1 MKLQPFSKIASS
13 TKREVSLQLTR
24 RAERFQRHVELET
37 LTICSK
43 IRDRELAIKK
53 HAASDDIDIN
63 VLVDMMDEVALLER
77 RARRYQEVM
86 LELFPSNTEKTRA
99 P

>member
-24 RAERFQRHVELET
+24 RAERFQRHVEVEASVIRLKIKSRET
-37 LTICSK
+37 
-43 IRDRELAIKK
+43 AIKNLV
-53 HAASDDIDIN
+53 SGDDIDIN
-63 VLVDMMDEVALLER
+63 VLVDKMDEVALLER

-86 LELFPSNTEKTRA
+86 LELFPPKAEKPRT